1 MSINTAVPLLAVTP
15 FESDHEALKRMLPAS
30 HWNLH
35 SARTISSGMD
45 QLNKLDPLPLVLCDS
60 DVWPGSW
67 RELLRHVLEISR
79 PPQLVVASRFADE
92 QLWAEAL
99 DLGAYDVLAK
109 PFHAAEVE
117 RTLSSA
123 WLRWRLSHLRKRA
136 GALPSSLRA
145 VTAS

>member
-1 MSINTAVPLLAVTP
+1 M
-15 FESDHEALKRMLPAS
+15 EQLK
-30 HWNLH
+30 
-35 SARTISSGMD
+35 
-45 QLNKLDPLPLVLCDS
+45 KLDPLPLVLCDS

-99 DLGAYDVLAK
+99 NLGAYDVLAK
-109 PFHAAEVE
+109 PFHQHEVE

-136 GALPSSLRA
+136 ESLPAPLQA
-145 VTAS
+145 ATAS